1 MADVPSSTC
10 YAAIDLSKARWVVA
24 VLAPEDDEMRLYRL
38 DGFDVA
44 GLVDVLNAARVQG
57 ADDSMRRRVVCCFET
72 GYDGFW
78 LQRTLEAHGIET
90 LVVDPGSFLVNRRA
104 RPAKTDRIDAV
115 RMVEMLR
122 RYDAGDRSV
131 FSTVRI
137 PSVAEEDSK
146 RIHRERIR
154 LMREKTGHINRI
166 RALLALQGV
175 RIANPAGK
183 KWRRKLEGLR
193 TADGRPFPQQLMRE
207 IVRSFERLE
216 MVCEMASALERERDE
231 LLAET
236 DLPGREKAHL
246 LERLRGIGRHSA
258 LLLASE
264 VYVRSFRNRRHL
276 ASYLGLT
283 PSPHASGDVER
294 CQGISKAGNRQ
305 ARTLSIELAWSWLR
319 YQPRSALAQWF
330 RAHTGAQGAGRRKA
344 AIVALARKLVIA
356 LWRYVETGLVPSGAV
371 MKAEA

>member
-1 MADVPSSTC
+1 MADVPNTTC
-10 YAAIDLSKARWVVA
+10 YAAIDLSKAWWVVA
-24 VLAPEDDEMRLYRL
+24 VHPPSTDEARTYRIA
-38 DGFDVA
+38 GFDVA
-44 GLVDVLNAARVQG
+44 GLLDLLRSAQAVDANNALAG
-57 ADDSMRRRVVCCFET
+57 RVVCCFET

-78 LQRTLEAHGIET
+78 LQRLLEAEGVEA

-104 RPAKTDRIDAV
+104 RPAKTDRIDAL
-115 RMVEMLR
+115 RMVSMLR

-131 FSTVRI
+131 FSLVRV
-137 PSVAEEDSK
+137 PSPAEEDSK
-146 RIHRERIR
+146 RIHRERTR

-175 RIANPAGK
+175 QITNPAGK
-183 KWRRKLEGLR
+183 RWRYKLEGLQ
-193 TADGRPFPQQLMRE
+193 TADGRPFPRQLMRE

-216 MVCEMASALERERDE
+216 MVCEMAAALERERAE
-231 LLAET
+231 LLTEA
-236 DLPGREKAHL
+236 DLPGRDKALL
-246 LERLRGIGRHSA
+246 LERLRGVGQHSA
-258 LLLASE
+258 MLLASE
-264 VYVRSFRNRRHL
+264 VYVRSFRSRRHL

-319 YQPRSALAQWF
+319 YQPHSALAQWF
-330 RAHTGAQGAGRRKA
+330 RTHTRAQGAGRRKTV
-344 AIVALARKLVIA
+344 IVALARKLVIA
-356 LWRYVETGLVPSGAV
+356 LWRYVETGLVPSGAA